1 MAILEKPKIW
11 WYPTYLFCHFLSLF
25 LCQIWC
31 FDAKM
36 SSFLGVPKL
45 GGSKIW
51 PKPLKMTYF
60 GPLFGPLFTTLFVY
74 VLFALQL
81 HAYLG
86 KTWKDAK
93 KVVQKV
99 GFGVSRTS
107 RGLQKLDILTSK
119 CQVLTHF
126 LTIFWPIFWPKMGH
140 FLAKKGVQKW
150 VHLLDP
156 FFGLFSCF
164 TQICTQL

>member
-1 MAILEKPKIW
+1 MAKKGVQKWPIFGPPKLTKLGVSQNWGCPKIW
-11 WYPTYLFCHFLSLF
+11 PR
-25 LCQIWC
+25 
-31 FDAKM
+31 
-36 SSFLGVPKL
+36 
-45 GGSKIW
+45 
-51 PKPLKMTYF
+51 PLKMTYF

-107 RGLQKLDILTSK
+107 RGLQKLDILSSK
-119 CQVLTHF
+119 CQVFWGPADLGTPEMTHF
-126 LTIFWPIFWPKMGH
+126 GSLFGPLFWP
-140 FLAKKGVQKW
+140 
-150 VHLLDP
+150 
-156 FFGLFSCF
+156 LFMF
-164 TQICTQL
+164 YPNMHAIVEQIIRTQIKWSKRWSKMTQK